1 MVLQSLWMINST
13 ISKIRQMSKLYR
25 SERRYVFIYL
35 FILKGIFHTIAE
47 STHLYI
53 HTLYRCP
60 HKIHISQFF
69 YLQQGYNILLCLDRN
84 RCYKIYICNPQSLVF
99 LQQQLLYATYK
110 INFYCENEIL
120 YERLKWDE
128 ESFNIIKNRLLLS

>member
-13 ISKIRQMSKLYR
+13 ISKIRQMSKLSR
-25 SERRYVFIYL
+25 SKERYVFIYL
-35 FILKGIFHTIAE
+35 FILKGIFHTIAGW
-47 STHLYI
+47 THIYTYYI
-53 HTLYRCP
+53 VEHTRNT
-60 HKIHISQFF
+60 HIAIF
-69 YLQQGYNILLCLDRN
+69 YLQQGHNILLCLDRN

-120 YERLKWDE
+120 YDRLEMRWSVLFHYK
-128 ESFNIIKNRLLLS
+128 K